1 MNAFLKSLS
10 LLTASFVGCATQ
22 ADDAGAGQRP
32 TDVVVNS
39 VPLSQDVL
47 QRLEQ
52 LLRAR
57 LRPGRYW
64 YDARSGLAGVEGQGA
79 SALLAAGLPLGGPLR
94 ADAARGTTRVFLNGR
109 ELVSAELNYLETL
122 IGARVPTGRYWL
134 DHLGNAGPEGG
145 PAQVNLFRLAQTRN
159 IASRNAWGWRSNNA
173 DIGAVGQ
180 GGFIGIIGR
189 DFSVIV
195 DR

>member
-1 MNAFLKSLS
+1 MNAVLTSLS
-10 LLTASFVGCATQ
+10 LLTASLVGCATQ
-22 ADDAGAGQRP
+22 ADDAGPARP

-39 VPLSQDVL
+39 MPLSQDNL

-52 LLRAR
+52 LLRVR

-79 SALLAAGLPLGGPLR
+79 SALLPAGLPLDGPLQ
-94 ADAARGTTRVFLNGR
+94 ANASRGSTRIFLNGR
-109 ELVSAELNYLETL
+109 ELVTAELNYLETL
-122 IGARVPTGRYWL
+122 IGARVPAGRYWL

-145 PAQVNLFRLAQTRN
+145 PAQVNLLRLAQTRN
-159 IASRNAWGWRSNNA
+159 VASRNAWGWRSNNT

-180 GGFIGIIGR
+180 GGFVGIIGR